1 MAVSGCFGSIVIQ
14 SAWYDWNLNASVGY
28 AFARLHTGRNTFP
41 ALLHYGRAQAA
52 PRHKMAASL
61 GEGHLLVIRVADSE
75 TSDAACAI
83 YTQMSLR
90 NVLHFLGCKSRLAH
104 KVTKFLIEF

>member
-1 MAVSGCFGSIVIQ
+1 M
-14 SAWYDWNLNASVGY
+14 NLFGY
-28 AFARLHTGRNTFP
+28 AFGRLQTDRNPFP
-41 ALLHYGRAQAA
+41 AVLQYGRAQAA
-52 PRHKMAASL
+52 PRLEMAGPL

-104 KVTKFLIEF
+104 KVINLLELDHMRH